1 MAVAFAH
8 YTRFLD
14 QDGVYV
20 NGRNY
25 QNFFVGENRTYQS
38 ITYGFAPFNIV
49 GLTSSRNGDVGQA
62 SLISVPNEITVPL
75 FAEIILNRWMMEIKT
90 VAINVAENEPFA
102 ESMDVALEVWAC
114 VGGTTEVDKITITLS
129 SPLNAAMKE
138 IPARVLTRS
147 MVGAIPPTGQ
157 IVVS

>member
-8 YTRFLD
+8 YTRFTD
-14 QDGVYV
+14 QDGAYV

-25 QNFFVGENRTYQS
+25 QNFFVGESRTYQS
-38 ITYGFAPFNIV
+38 IAYGFAPFNIV

-62 SLISVPNEITVPL
+62 SLITIPNEITVPL
-75 FAEIILNRWMMEIKT
+75 FAEVILNRWMMEIKT
-90 VAINVAENEPFA
+90 VAISVAEDEPFS
-102 ESMDVALEVWAC
+102 ESMDIAMEVWAC
-114 VGGTTEVDKITITLS
+114 TGGTTEVDKITITLS

-138 IPARVLTRS
+138 IPARVLTRA